1 MNHTKTD
8 RIWPARLFA
17 FPILQLKF
25 SMQRWAVPTEVCPNC
40 NSMSKANALF
50 EATEF
55 RSNLLCSYCCCSVAQ
70 LCLTLCHPVDCSTPG
85 FPVLHYLPEFTQTH
99 VHWVGDAIQP
109 SHTLL
114 SPSPPAF
121 NLSQNQGLFLSQLFT
136 SSGQNITASA
146 SASVLPMNIQGW
158 FPLGLTDLIFLQP
171 KGLSRVFSSTTVR
184 RHQFFGA
191 QPFLLSHSHICI
203 WPLKKT

>member
-25 SMQRWAVPTEVCPNC
+25 STQRWAVPTEVCPNC

-121 NLSQNQGLFLSQLFT
+121 NLSQNQGLFLSQFFT

-146 SASVLPMNIQGW
+146 SASVLPINIQGW
-158 FPLGLTDLIFLQP
+158 FL
-171 KGLSRVFSSTTVR
+171 
-184 RHQFFGA
+184 
-191 QPFLLSHSHICI
+191 
-203 WPLKKT
+203 